1 MANMPENREQASET
15 SPLISNAIRS
25 IEPGDGIGAE
35 GTITGAAV
43 TGNGTFGANGKLN
56 DDGLESQDGTDD
68 RSKHQGLPEVKKRM
82 KYIFPAVAIGVFLS
96 AADQTI
102 IVSRCVGKA
111 CHI

>member
-1 MANMPENREQASET
+1 MVENGEQPSET

-25 IEPGDGIGAE
+25 IEPGDG
-35 GTITGAAV
+35 TSTGASA
-43 TGNGTFGANGKLN
+43 TGNGTFKANGKPG
-56 DDGLESQDGTDD
+56 DDDLESQDGTDD

-102 IVSRCVGKA
+102 IVSR
-111 CHI
+111 